1 MEKNIGLFKTLW
13 WPSLDSYGKLIGG
26 LQGITV
32 ASCKNWPSCLAGW
45 CPPSLAGWLALNLSE
60 SLASASVEA
69 GEVFREREIL
79 QPLSNPEGF

>member
-1 MEKNIGLFKTLW
+1 MENE
-13 WPSLDSYGKLIGG
+13 LDDCKL
-26 LQGITV
+26 
-32 ASCKNWPSCLAGW
+32 ASCKIRPCSCLAVAGW